1 MAWTWSPALVDG
13 WQRGI
18 ARRLVETGEYL
29 TQLHRF
35 EDFGPALHTRTDH
48 ILIDSPT
55 AAPDHAH
62 RGPPGRRGC

>member
-1 MAWTWSPALVDG
+1 MDLVAG
-13 WQRGI
+13 PGGRLA
-18 ARRLVETGEYL
+18 ARHRTARLMETGEYL

-35 EDFGPALHTRTDH
+35 EDFGPALRTRTDH